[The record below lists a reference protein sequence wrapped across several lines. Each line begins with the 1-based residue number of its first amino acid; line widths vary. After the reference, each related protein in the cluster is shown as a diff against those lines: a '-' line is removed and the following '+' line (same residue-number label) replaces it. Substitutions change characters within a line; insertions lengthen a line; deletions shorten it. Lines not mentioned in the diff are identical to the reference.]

1 MSSTQHRD
9 SQQHS
14 GASSITSSH
23 SHSAYHLPLRDGQS
37 LKHQRGMGMLSIFCI
52 IAVALFIGMFAFKV
66 APHYMENWTVSKIA
80 SDVASNPE
88 LLQQPRSK
96 VYSYIQQAYGMNNL
110 WELKPE
116 ETIKLKK
123 NGNKGYVVTVQYE
136 KRDTLISNIDV
147 VTSFDTEVSPSR

>member
-1 MSSTQHRD
+1 
-9 SQQHS
+9 
-14 GASSITSSH
+14 
-23 SHSAYHLPLRDGQS
+23 
-37 LKHQRGMGMLSIFCI
+37 MGMLSIFCI

>member
-14 GASSITSSH
+14 GASSATSSH
-23 SHSAYHLPLRDGQS
+23 SHSGFQQPIRRRQS
-37 LKHQRGMGMLSIFCI
+37 PKHQRGMGMLSIFCL
-52 IAVALFIGMFAFKV
+52 IAVALFLGMFAFKV